1 MYETEHRTL
10 LGRGTIPPCA
20 GMNPPGWRVVGGQ
33 SVPGGGIVRGRILDQ
48 SITTPYS
55 RYRAVNLFAPAREGW
70 TGLFL
75 SILRVVAAL
84 VFMQHGSQKL
94 FHYPPSG
101 APGPVMPLVLMSQT
115 GLAGILEFFGG
126 LCILLGFLTRPVAF
140 VLAGEMAV
148 AYFQVHAPRAFLPIV
163 NRGELAVVLCFV
175 FLYFAFAGAGPWS
188 VDALIL
194 GARVQRTGDRA
205 EGTGDRGLHTE
216 RL

>member
-1 MYETEHRTL
+1 M
-10 LGRGTIPPCA
+10 
-20 GMNPPGWRVVGGQ
+20 
-33 SVPGGGIVRGRILDQ
+33 
-48 SITTPYS
+48 
-55 RYRAVNLFAPAREGW
+55 NLFAPARDRW

-84 VFMQHGSQKL
+84 IFMQHGSQKL
-94 FHYPPSG
+94 FQYPPSG

-115 GLAGILEFFGG
+115 GLAGVLEFFGG
-126 LCILLGFLTRPVAF
+126 LCILLGLFTRPIAF

-163 NRGELAVVLCFV
+163 NRGELAVIMCFV
-175 FLYFAFAGAGPWS
+175 FLYFAFAGGGPWS

-194 GARVQRTGDRA
+194 GTREQGTGDRA
-205 EGTGDRGLHTE
+205 EGTGNRGLHAE